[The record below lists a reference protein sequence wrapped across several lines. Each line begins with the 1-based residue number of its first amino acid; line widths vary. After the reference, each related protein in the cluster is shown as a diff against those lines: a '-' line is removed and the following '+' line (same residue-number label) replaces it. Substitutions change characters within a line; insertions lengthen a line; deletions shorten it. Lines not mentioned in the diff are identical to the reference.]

1 MSLLKGLQNDEEG
14 AMDRRDFLRKTLQKG
29 TLAAAGLAASGKSFA
44 ARPGKTPT
52 DPIAKRPLGKTGEQ
66 LSILGFGGI
75 VVMSVD
81 QSFANNIVAEA
92 VDRGVNY
99 FDVSP
104 DYGDAE
110 ERLGP
115 ALQPYRRRSFLACKT
130 NLRDKAGAMAD
141 LDGSL
146 KRLRTDYFDL
156 YQHHALTKTAELDKI
171 FGPNGAMEAFVA
183 AQKAGK
189 VRYLGFSCH
198 SVETAIAAM
207 DRTHFDAVLF
217 PTNFVLF
224 SKANFGPQ
232 VLDHARRKRVGY
244 LAIKAMA
251 KGKYPASMPEAKHAA
266 KCWYEPCELPEEAS
280 LALCWTLSQPYLTAA
295 IPPGN
300 PAWFRR
306 GMDVAQSFRPITEED
321 IRALLARVGDAE
333 PIFQL
338 GNNV

>member
-1 MSLLKGLQNDEEG
+1 
-14 AMDRRDFLRKTLQKG
+14 MDRRLFFKRTLG
-29 TLAAAGLAASGKSFA
+29 NGALAATGLAAAAELFG
-44 ARPGKTPT
+44 ARPAKTPQK
-52 DPIAKRPLGKTGEQ
+52 PIAKRLLGKTGEQ
-66 LSILGFGGI
+66 LSIIGFAGI

-81 QSFANNIVAEA
+81 QPFANNIVAEA
-92 VDRGVNY
+92 VDRGINY

-115 ALQPYRRRSFLACKT
+115 ALQPHRDRSFLACKT
-130 NLRDKAGAMAD
+130 NFRDKAGAMND
-141 LDGSL
+141 LDTSL
-146 KRLRTDYFDL
+146 KHLKTDHFDL
-156 YQHHALTKTAELDKI
+156 YQHHALTKTAELDQI

-207 DRTHFDAVLF
+207 DRAHFDTVLF

-224 SKANFGPQ
+224 TKANFGPQ
-232 VLDHARRKRVGY
+232 VLEHARQKGVGY

-251 KGKYPASMPEAKHAA
+251 KGKYPATLPESAHTP
-266 KCWYEPCELPEEAS
+266 KCWYEPCKLPEEAS
-280 LALCWTLSQPYLTAA
+280 LAYRWTLSRPYLTAA

-300 PAWFRR
+300 PDWFRR
-306 GMDVAQSFRPITEED
+306 AMDVAQNFQPITEDETHTLM
-321 IRALLARVGDAE
+321 ASAGGAE

>member
-1 MSLLKGLQNDEEG
+1 MNRRSFLKESLE
-14 AMDRRDFLRKTLQKG
+14 KG
-29 TLAAAGLAASGKSFA
+29 TVVAAGLAASGELLA
-44 ARPGKTPT
+44 AQPAKTPGR
-52 DPIAKRPLGKTGEQ
+52 PLARRPLGKTGEH
-66 LSILGFGGI
+66 LSIIGLGGV
-75 VVMSVD
+75 VVMSVE

-92 VDRGVNY
+92 VDRGINY

-110 ERLGP
+110 LRLGP
-115 ALQPYRRRSFLACKT
+115 ALKPYRQKSFLACKT
-130 NLRDKAGAMAD
+130 NFRDKAGAMED
-141 LDGSL
+141 IDNSL
-146 KRLRTDYFDL
+146 KRVGTDHFDL
-156 YQHHALTKTAELDKI
+156 YQHHALTKTAEVEQI

-189 VRYLGFSCH
+189 IRYLGFSCH

-207 DRTHFDAVLF
+207 DGARFDSILF

-232 VLDHARRKRVGY
+232 VLEHARQKGMGY

-251 KGKYPASMPEAKHAA
+251 RGKYPENLPEAEHTD
-266 KCWYEPCELPEEAS
+266 KCWYEPCKLPEEAS
-280 LALCWTLSQPYLTAA
+280 LALRWTLSRPYLTAA

-300 PAWFRR
+300 PKWFRHAL
-306 GMDVAQSFRPITEED
+306 DVAQNFQPISED
-321 IRALLARVGDAE
+321 ETRNLMASAGGAE

>member
-1 MSLLKGLQNDEEG
+1 MNRRYFLKE
-14 AMDRRDFLRKTLQKG
+14 TLEKG
-29 TLAAAGLAASGKSFA
+29 TLVATGLVASGELLA
-44 ARPGKTPT
+44 ARPEKTPT
-52 DPIAKRPLGKTGEQ
+52 KPVARRPLGRTGEQ

-75 VVMSVD
+75 VVMSVE

-92 VDRGVNY
+92 VDRGINY

-115 ALQPYRRRSFLACKT
+115 ALQPHRHQSFLACKT
-130 NLRDKAGAMAD
+130 NFRDKAGAMAD
-141 LDGSL
+141 LDNSL
-146 KRLRTDYFDL
+146 KNLRTDYFDL
-156 YQHHALTKTAELDKI
+156 YQHHALTKTAEVDKI
-171 FGPNGAMEAFVA
+171 LGPNGAMEAFVA

-207 DRTHFDAVLF
+207 DRAHFDTILF
-217 PTNFVLF
+217 PTNFMLF

-232 VLDHARRKRVGY
+232 VLEHARQKGMGY

-251 KGKYPASMPEAKHAA
+251 KGKYPASLPEAQHTP
-266 KCWYEPCELPEEAS
+266 KCWYEPCKLPEEAS
-280 LALCWTLSQPYLTAA
+280 LALRWTLSRPYLTAA

-300 PAWFRR
+300 PDWFRR
-306 GMDVAQSFRPITEED
+306 AMDVAQSFQPISED
-321 IRALLARVGDAE
+321 ETKALLAHAGNVE

>member
-1 MSLLKGLQNDEEG
+1 MN
-14 AMDRRDFLRKTLQKG
+14 RRHFLKG
-29 TLAAAGLAASGKSFA
+29 TLEKGTLVATGLVASKEFLAASPEKSPAKPFA
-44 ARPGKTPT
+44 R
-52 DPIAKRPLGKTGEQ
+52 RPLGKTGEH

-75 VVMSVD
+75 VVMSVE
-81 QSFANNIVAEA
+81 QSSANNIVSEA
-92 VDRGVNY
+92 VDRGINY

-115 ALQPYRRRSFLACKT
+115 ALRPYRRQSFLACKT
-130 NLRDKAGAMAD
+130 NYRDKAGAMAD

-146 KRLRTDYFDL
+146 KHLKTDYFDL
-156 YQHHALTKTAELDKI
+156 YQHHALTKTAEVDQIL
-171 FGPNGAMEAFVA
+171 GPNGAMEAFVA

-207 DRTHFDAVLF
+207 DRAHFDTILF

-232 VLDHARRKRVGY
+232 VLEHARRKGMGY

-251 KGKYPASMPEAKHAA
+251 KGKYPASLPKDQHTP
-266 KCWYEPCELPEEAS
+266 KCWYEPCKLPEEAS
-280 LALCWTLSQPYLTAA
+280 LALRWTLSRLYLTAA

-300 PAWFRR
+300 PDWFRR
-306 GMDVAQSFRPITEED
+306 AMDVAQNFRPITEDET
-321 IRALLARVGDAE
+321 RSLLAQAGGAE